1 MQYDV
6 SLVEKLLGPGVTLA
20 LDGIEVECKPV
31 PDGDG
36 SPCMDPRAYKMELAM
51 AEKMAKRQGPPP
63 SVEEIRGEM
72 GGFNYNLC
80 RRELYTRYI
89 VVPTS
94 VGDVP
99 VWCYYPRHGRNVS
112 PALIYIHGGGFI
124 GGTPF
129 TVENPCRYIAD
140 RGDCA
145 VFNVEYDLAPEH
157 PFPIPCTEIYEVVCY
172 IHDHAGEYGVD
183 PEKIAVAGDSAGGNL
198 CAAASL
204 MDRDKGTH
212 YIKAQAL
219 LYAKLT
225 FTNHALPGY
234 ARDESVFEIVDSQRH
249 LLPGMLHIGSDGS
262 NAGDEAAYVQGKH
275 DITTPYISPAFGR
288 CENLPRALFILA
300 EYDGLRLEGEF
311 YAKKLKAAGVPVRV
325 LRYRGVCHG
334 FFDALGI
341 LPQSEAAANEI
352 ARLVNEL

>member
-1 MQYDV
+1 MEYDV
-6 SLVEKLLGPGVTLA
+6 SLVNKLLEPGEI
-20 LDGIEVECKPV
+20 LDVGGVEVECKPV

-36 SPCMDPRAYKMELAM
+36 SHAMAPRAHKMELAM

-63 SVEEIRGEM
+63 SLEDIRSEM

-94 VGDVP
+94 VGNVP
-99 VWCYYPRHGRNVS
+99 VWCYYPRHSRKPS
-112 PALIYIHGGGFI
+112 PALIYVHGGAFF

-129 TVENPCRYIAD
+129 TTENPCRYVAD

-145 VFNVEYDLAPEH
+145 VFNVDYSLAPEH
-157 PFPIPCTEIYEVVCY
+157 PFPIPCTQVYEVVCH
-172 IHDHAGEYGVD
+172 IHDHADEYGVD
-183 PEKIAVAGDSAGGNL
+183 RLKIAIAGDSAGGNM
-198 CAAASL
+198 CASASL

-212 YIKAQAL
+212 YIRAQVL

-234 ARDESVFEIVDSQRH
+234 ARNERAFEIVESQRH
-249 LLPGMLHIGSDGS
+249 LLPGMLHIGSDES
-262 NAGDEAAYVQGKH
+262 NAGDEAVYVQGNH
-275 DITTPYISPAFGR
+275 DVTMPYISPAFGK
-288 CENLPRALFILA
+288 CENLPKTLFILA

-311 YAKKLKAAGVPVRV
+311 YAQKLKAAGVPVRV
-325 LRYRGVCHG
+325 LRYCGVCHG
-334 FFDALGI
+334 FFDAMGI

>member
-1 MQYDV
+1 MEYDV
-6 SLVEKLLGPGVTLA
+6 SLVNKLLEPGVM
-20 LDGIEVECKPV
+20 LDVGGVEVECKSV
-31 PDGDG
+31 PDGD
-36 SPCMDPRAYKMELAM
+36 SSHAMDPRAYKMELAM
-51 AEKMAKRQGPPP
+51 AAKMASRQGPPP
-63 SVEEIRGEM
+63 TIQELRGEM

-99 VWCYYPRHGRNVS
+99 VWCYYPRHQRENS
-112 PALIYIHGGGFI
+112 PALIYVHGGAFF

-129 TVENPCRYIAD
+129 TVENPCRYVAD
-140 RGDCA
+140 RGDCV
-145 VFNVEYDLAPEH
+145 VFNVDYALAPEH
-157 PFPIPCTEIYEVVCY
+157 PFPIPCTQVYEVICY
-172 IHDHAGEYGVD
+172 LHDHAAEYGVD
-183 PEKIAVAGDSAGGNL
+183 PGKLAIAGDSAGGNM
-198 CAAASL
+198 CASASL

-212 YIKAQAL
+212 YIRAQVL

-234 ARDESVFEIVDSQRH
+234 ARDEGAFEIVDSQRQ
-249 LLPGMLHIGSDGS
+249 LLPGMLHIGSDES
-262 NAGDEAAYVQGKH
+262 NAGDEAVYVQGKH
-275 DITTPYISPAFGR
+275 DITTPYISPAFGD
-288 CENLPRALFILA
+288 CKDLPRTLFVLA

-311 YAKKLKAAGVPVRV
+311 YAKKLQAAGGSVRV
-325 LRYRGVCHG
+325 LRYCGVCHG

-341 LPQSEAAANEI
+341 LPQSEAVANEI